1 MEICNVLLVEDN
13 EGDILLLKEALES
26 NCLKFQISI
35 IKDGESAIHH
45 VNSYGTSEA
54 QLQIPNIIF
63 LDINLPKINGFEV
76 LKHIRNNTIFKD
88 TPVIILSTS
97 SSQKDIELAY
107 EYDASCYITK
117 GNNINAFDTTIGE
130 LLNFWLSDKAIL

>member
-1 MEICNVLLVEDN
+1 MEMCNVLLVEDN

-26 NCLKFQISI
+26 HCPNFEISI
-35 IKDGESAIHH
+35 IKDGESAINQ
-45 VNSYGTSEA
+45 VNSYLVSEA
-54 QLQIPNIIF
+54 PSQIPHIIF

-88 TPVIILSTS
+88 TPVVILSTS

-107 EYDASCYITK
+107 EYDASSYITK
-117 GNNINAFDTTIGE
+117 GNNITTFDTAISE
-130 LLNFWLSDKAIL
+130 LLNFWLSNKTLL

>member
-1 MEICNVLLVEDN
+1 METCNVLLVEDN

-26 NCLKFQISI
+26 NCPRFQISI
-35 IKDGESAIHH
+35 IKDGESAIRH
-45 VNSYGTSEA
+45 VNSYAVSETPS
-54 QLQIPNIIF
+54 QIPNIIF

-76 LKHIRNNTIFKD
+76 LKHIRNNTLFKD

-117 GNNINAFDTTIGE
+117 GHNINTFDSTIGN
-130 LLNFWLSDKAIL
+130 LLNFWLSNKTML